1 MKIGYWNGFSKGVEH
16 GVEFAASELRKNFE
30 RSIAL
35 LQEELADL
43 RQERNAQQARA
54 DAACDLLLGHLGAR
68 AISLAGK
75 QEEVERHERMDRG
88 VRTLTTMIDP
98 TEELP
103 IGDPRGLFKS
113 ASEAGLFSDGE
124 DVAGVEH

>member
-1 MKIGYWNGFSKGVEH
+1 MRSYGKGYQDGVLFTAEQY
-16 GVEFAASELRKNFE
+16 ERQLAILR
-30 RSIAL
+30 
-35 LQEELADL
+35 EELIDC
-43 RQERNAQQARA
+43 RRDRDAQQARA

-88 VRTLTTMIDP
+88 VRTLTTMMDP

-103 IGDPRGLFKS
+103 LGDPRGLFKS
-113 ASEAGLFSDGE
+113 ASEAGLFADGE
-124 DVAGVEH
+124 DVAGVEN